1 MPPDDLACMRDARGG
16 GKAFSY
22 EIFLPTSLGFILSYR
37 KASQCSAFSQS
48 LFPRIFFE
56 SPGASASHDPQ
67 VLLELPLYPRL
78 TGVHDATIGRQTLRQ
93 RGSAAT
99 TQLEVRV
106 KGSSVC
112 QVSGCWVERVTY
124 LLPSHPHPLPPTSS
138 ASSSFSTNNSSRTA
152 SSPMPR
158 PSRRSG
164 MLSWW
169 GGMAQ
174 LRWGGGRCLM
184 CLQQRRGEAR
194 KNGGRRRQPEKL
206 ECGGW
211 RRELEKTNVI
221 PGACWRDRRSALVGF
236 SLARSA
242 VHWQQDMQQ
251 RLGHTF
257 NTGLHSP
264 DV

>member
-1 MPPDDLACMRDARGG
+1 M
-16 GKAFSY
+16 
-22 EIFLPTSLGFILSYR
+22 LGR
-37 KASQCSAFSQS
+37 
-48 LFPRIFFE
+48 
-56 SPGASASHDPQ
+56 ASHIPP
-67 VLLELPLYPRL
+67 PL
-78 TGVHDATIGRQTLRQ
+78 
-93 RGSAAT
+93 
-99 TQLEVRV
+99 
-106 KGSSVC
+106 
-112 QVSGCWVERVTY
+112 
-124 LLPSHPHPLPPTSS
+124 PLPPTSS

-164 MLSWW
+164 MLSRTRCRGRCW
-169 GGMAQ
+169 GSLRQ
-174 LRWGGGRCLM
+174 LRRGGGRCLM

-194 KNGGRRRQPEKL
+194 KNGGRRRQPGKL

-211 RRELEKTNVI
+211 RRELEETNVI
-221 PGACWRDRRSALVGF
+221 PGACWRDRRSALAGF